1 MTKRILILI
10 FSLGVP
16 LLLMPLPIFP
26 LISDI
31 HGVSQDGAV
40 VFQTWDFVSMPEFY
54 NVARYARVTWMES
67 TWNNYLI
74 LGVVNHVGL
83 ILVFFVVH
91 SVLSGLNWR
100 KIRL

>member
-1 MTKRILILI
+1 MIKRILILV

-26 LISDI
+26 LISEI

-40 VFQTWDFVSMPEFY
+40 VFQTLDFVSMPEFY
-54 NVARYARVTWMES
+54 DVARYARVTWMET

-83 ILVFFVVH
+83 ILVFFVVC
-91 SVLSGLNWR
+91 SVLNRMFL
-100 KIRL
+100 KK